1 MNRIKIL
8 FLDQKKKF
16 KILKL
21 SEPKKLDGLTLIGY
35 AFFTAIILGL
45 GIAFILT
52 AIFMTYDKF

>member
-8 FLDQKKKF
+8 FLDQKKRF

-21 SEPKKLDGLTLIGY
+21 SEPKKLDGLTLIDY

-52 AIFMTYDKF
+52 AIFLTYDKF